1 MENRIGFGRRLAA
14 FLLDCVL
21 VGIGS
26 AVLGPTIGGIF
37 GAAAGGAAAGLSPGD
52 MSAAQGAAM
61 GGAFGAILGMAVA
74 LVVIGSVYFLI
85 EGFTGWTFCNLIL
98 GIQVANADGTAA
110 GVGTLLERYALKNI
124 NFVLGFIALVTG
136 ISVLRSVGSLLGF
149 AIFVGC
155 FFVLGAARQAF
166 HDMMAKTAVYPRSFV
181 KARA

>member
-26 AVLGPTIGGIF
+26 AVLGPTISGIF

-61 GGAFGAILGMAVA
+61 GGGFGAILGMAVA

-85 EGFTGWTFCNLIL
+85 EGFTGWTFGKLIL
-98 GIQVANADGTAA
+98 GIQVANADSTAA

-136 ISVLRSVGSLLGF
+136 ISVLRTVGSLLGF

-166 HDMMAKTAVYPRSFV
+166 HDMIAKTAVYPRSFV